1 MQHILLKSGAI
12 IRFNFDLIEFS
23 FTPLGYFVGDVWL
36 HLPQTQ
42 RKDVNTLS
50 SFVKVESFT
59 FHMDEMSCHWVE

>member
-12 IRFNFDLIEFS
+12 IRFNSDLIKFL
-23 FTPLGYFVGDVWL
+23 FNPLGYFVGDVWL

-50 SFVKVESFT
+50 SFLKVKSFT
-59 FHMDEMSCHWVE
+59 FHTDEMSCHWVE